1 MSRVPSRSCAGTAKV
16 AYKFADNSG
25 CAGSGLVTLTYRAH
39 PVGVPGT
46 LAACQGTTLTFD
58 VLANDTV
65 GTGATIDCNSL
76 AVPNP
81 PPASQGTL
89 SLNQPC
95 GAGTHPCAGKC
106 MTFVP
111 NASFTGT
118 VTFAYNFADNTGCTG
133 NGQVTLTYRASP
145 VGLPDTLTAC
155 QGTTLTFDVLA
166 SAPVGT
172 GASLYSTLFR
182 SPNPPPASQGTLS
195 LNQPCGA
202 GTHPCA
208 GKCMTFVPNASF
220 VGTVTFTYNFAD
232 NSGCAASG
240 QVSLTYRANPVGVP
254 DTLSACQGTT
264 LTFDVLEI
272 GRAHV

>member
-65 GTGATIDCNSL
+65 ATGATIDCNSL
-76 AVPNP
+76 TVPNP
-81 PPASQGTL
+81 PPASQGVLT
-89 SLNQPC
+89 LNQPC

-118 VTFAYNFADNTGCTG
+118 ATFTYNFADNTGCTG
-133 NGQVTLTYRASP
+133 
-145 VGLPDTLTAC
+145 
-155 QGTTLTFDVLA
+155 
-166 SAPVGT
+166 
-172 GASLYSTLFR
+172 
-182 SPNPPPASQGTLS
+182 
-195 LNQPCGA
+195 
-202 GTHPCA
+202 
-208 GKCMTFVPNASF
+208 
-220 VGTVTFTYNFAD
+220 
-232 NSGCAASG
+232 SG
-240 QVSLTYRANPVGVP
+240 QVSLTYRANPLGVP
-254 DTLSACQGTT
+254 HTLSACLRTP
-264 LTFDVLEI
+264 LSSDVLANDTVATGATI
-272 GRAHV
+272 DCNSLTVPNPPPASQGVLSLNQPCGAGT